1 MSSAAGHLS
10 SASGRL
16 SSASGRV
23 DPAAGQVG
31 SSVGRID
38 PAALTAT
45 RVREPLA
52 VERAWLART
61 PCTARPADGRLLLV
75 AADHPARGALSVRE
89 QAHAMAS
96 RRDLLERLDTALG
109 RPGVDGVLGTADVLE
124 DLLLSGL
131 LEGRVV
137 IGSMNRGGL
146 QGAVFELDDRFT
158 AYDAATLARLGLDG
172 GKMLTR
178 VALDDPGT
186 AATLAACG
194 AAVTDLARRGLMAMI
209 EPFWSTRGADGR
221 VANLL
226 DPDSVIRSIH
236 VASGLGAT
244 SAYTW
249 LKLPVVAQMARV
261 LDATTLPCL
270 LLGGD
275 PVGNPSAAFAT
286 WGAALRHP
294 SAAGLVVGR
303 ALLYPVDDDVA
314 GAVDRAADLVHGG
327 VR

>member
-1 MSSAAGHLS
+1 MSSAAGRTDPPAGS
-10 SASGRL
+10 VAST
-16 SSASGRV
+16 
-23 DPAAGQVG
+23 
-31 SSVGRID
+31 VGRID

-45 RVREPLA
+45 RVRAPSA
-52 VERAWLART
+52 VDQAWLART

-75 AADHPARGALSVRE
+75 AADHPARGALSVRG

-96 RRDLLERLDTALG
+96 RVDLLERLASALG

-186 AATLAACG
+186 AGTLAACG

-209 EPFWSTRGADGR
+209 EPFLCVRGADGR

-236 VASGLGAT
+236 IASGLGVT

-249 LKLPVVAQMARV
+249 LKLPVVPQMTRV

-275 PVGNPSAAFAT
+275 PVGDPSATFAT

-303 ALLYPVDDDVA
+303 ALLYPEDDDVA

-327 VR
+327 AR